1 MYKIG
6 QANDI
11 HVLKRNIFHEKI
23 MVIGGTSI
31 DSNYRIKAHSDGDI
45 IIHSIAKAIYGA
57 LGIGDLGTYFSDKDK
72 KNKKMCSR
80 AILEHALNKMD
91 EMKYEIVNIDFT
103 IICEKVHFGKFKDK
117 ILRVL
122 QGILKTNSI
131 NFKATRW
138 EDLKNRKIQSN
149 VVVLL
154 KPKNSKV
161 RPLDRDRLITF
172 MDDISKS
179 FIDEAIQNQKE
190 PNLENNEKIKM
201 SVTKKIDDYLLSIDD
216 EPMKETR
223 SRDSK
228 GFFKKIK
235 KIKDEQNV

>member
-11 HVLKRNIFHEKI
+11 HVLKRNIFHSKV

-31 DSNYRIKAHSDGDI
+31 DSKYRIKAHSDGDI
-45 IIHSIAKAIYGA
+45 ILHSISEAIYGA

-80 AILEHALNKMD
+80 TILEHALKKLE
-91 EMKYEIVNIDFT
+91 EMKYEIVNVDFT
-103 IICEKVHFGKFKDK
+103 VICEKVHFGQYKDK

-122 QGILKTNSI
+122 QTLLKTNSI

-138 EDLKNRKIQSN
+138 EDPTNRKIQSN

-154 KPKNSKV
+154 KPKDFKV
-161 RPLDRDRLITF
+161 KPLDRDRLITF
-172 MDDISKS
+172 MDDINKS
-179 FIDEAIQNQKE
+179 FTDEALNNTEEKPTVANQ
-190 PNLENNEKIKM
+190 KIKM
-201 SVTKKIDDYLLSIDD
+201 SVTKKINDYLENIE
-216 EPMKETR
+216 EPVKETR

-235 KIKDEQNV
+235 KIKEE